1 MAVGVEEVR
10 GPFRRARRAA
20 PPDDFAGGR
29 RDAGQQL
36 TAAFVSAY
44 QKHPRIVV
52 ALALNAS
59 LRFALSV
66 VALTRHIIT
75 WVGADDWR
83 GATKAAGDEALWLM
97 AIALARDLR
106 KGEDGLDESLRDAFL
121 GAMVAG
127 AVALVAK
134 LCRARAARLALDEP
148 LEPSYVAATAA
159 SALTSA
165 AALRPAPR
173 GLRRRRFCILLP
185 DHRN

>member
-1 MAVGVEEVR
+1 M
-10 GPFRRARRAA
+10 
-20 PPDDFAGGR
+20 
-29 RDAGQQL
+29 
-36 TAAFVSAY
+36 
-44 QKHPRIVV
+44 VV

-66 VALTRHIIT
+66 VALTRHIIS

-83 GATKAAGDEALWLM
+83 AATKAAGDEALWLM

-121 GAMVAG
+121 GALVAG

-148 LEPSYVAATAA
+148 LEASY
-159 SALTSA
+159 A
-165 AALRPAPR
+165 AAYRRVRAHTVLLLCVLLLEGFVVGASVYYFRTIETR
-173 GLRRRRFCILLP
+173 GFWRYSLP
-185 DHRN
+185 GN